1 MSFIG
6 TIKGFHWITK
16 IVIALTAV
24 LLALIIA
31 GAIAQ
36 SYWMSNQGDQNAFNA
51 GQGLGMMALA
61 LASILTQVFLL
72 ILVIIA
78 IYMVAMSVK
87 VWLEKYLNAMI
98 AKLDLLAEQKTGHD
112 ATGATLSALNEKFA
126 RIEKKLDTIE
136 GILEKVGE
144 A

>member
-72 ILVIIA
+72 ILVVIA

-87 VWLEKYLNAMI
+87 AWLEKYLNAMI
-98 AKLDLLAEQKTGHD
+98 AKLDVLAEQKTGNE

-144 A
+144 